1 MKRAVVAGGAVAG
14 AGALAELLAGK
25 DSTRATAPGPGGRQR
40 APNILVVIVDQ
51 LRAPQWFQA
60 GALAA
65 GLMPNLAR
73 LRNGVAAQ
81 ASLQYEA

>member
-1 MKRAVVAGGAVAG
+1 MTTSRLTRRTFVKRAAVAGGAVVG

-25 DSTRATAPGPGGRQR
+25 DSTPARAPGPGGHRR

-60 GALAA
+60 GAPAA
-65 GLMPNLAR
+65 G
-73 LRNGVAAQ
+73 
-81 ASLQYEA
+81 